1 MSNKDGA
8 NAHKNQSGSIS
19 SDNNNQQPQENS
31 TKGPE
36 PSKEANSTLA
46 SIVLTLK
53 LGQKKAPAVNA
64 QFAGVLKE
72 AIRVNLDDD
81 VLSEMKT
88 LHIRPENCEGFE
100 PTQVNHL
107 TWDKLKH
114 DTKSN
119 HLKLQKIQANLPKRI
134 IPIISVIEQFVKV
147 EENISPEILD
157 IASLIKTATDSVV
170 ILGAAN
176 FGINM
181 QRHYNIK
188 PELNERNLDTSIS
201 TNL

>member
-1 MSNKDGA
+1 MFFSTPTRRETENVSNKDGA

-36 PSKEANSTLA
+36 PSKEANSILA

-72 AIRVNLDDD
+72 AIRVNLDDN
-81 VLSEMKT
+81 VLSEMKN

-100 PTQVNHL
+100 PTQVI
-107 TWDKLKH
+107 T
-114 DTKSN
+114 
-119 HLKLQKIQANLPKRI
+119 
-134 IPIISVIEQFVKV
+134 
-147 EENISPEILD
+147 
-157 IASLIKTATDSVV
+157 
-170 ILGAAN
+170 
-176 FGINM
+176 
-181 QRHYNIK
+181 
-188 PELNERNLDTSIS
+188 
-201 TNL
+201 